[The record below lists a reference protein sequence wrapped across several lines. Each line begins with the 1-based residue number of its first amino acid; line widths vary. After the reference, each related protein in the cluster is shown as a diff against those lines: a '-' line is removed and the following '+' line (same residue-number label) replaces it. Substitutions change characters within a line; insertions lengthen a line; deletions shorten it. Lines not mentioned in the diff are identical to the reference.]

1 MSVLVEGLNTSL
13 VSCAKLR
20 SRRWCL
26 WEDMGQWNQ
35 EEFVIS
41 GLIHNLPSRLY
52 IDPIQSGETLN
63 VNWFVWD
70 TYEFY
75 GLSKFGET
83 WVASKIQSIIL
94 ILMLAKCQLIW
105 NCHVLVWLYN
115 SNGCLPTYR
124 FSEFSTLGETQATN
138 LTPRRLI
145 LLSKFSF
152 PTMNNSIWH
161 RYQTTDG
168 LFKGDILLNI
178 PFLKIYALL
187 GGGKFVWKATL
198 DPKARLS
205 KTWHL
210 LFHLCELPF
219 DVKRASTSSQFLILS
234 SINPEG
240 S

>member
-1 MSVLVEGLNTSL
+1 MFSIPNNRAWFQRSTLTQIASKLDEHMSVLVEGLNTSL

-35 EEFVIS
+35 EELVIS

-70 TYEFY
+70 RYEFY

-83 WVASKIQSIIL
+83 SVASKIQSIIL
-94 ILMLAKCQLIW
+94 ILMLGKCQLIW

-124 FSEFSTLGETQATN
+124 FSEFSTLGETQATD
-138 LTPRRLI
+138 LTPRPVSFERSHPSVEI
-145 LLSKFSF
+145 QFS
-152 PTMNNSIWH
+152 H
-161 RYQTTDG
+161 
-168 LFKGDILLNI
+168 
-178 PFLKIYALL
+178 
-187 GGGKFVWKATL
+187 
-198 DPKARLS
+198 
-205 KTWHL
+205 
-210 LFHLCELPF
+210 E
-219 DVKRASTSSQFLILS
+219 QFNLA
-234 SINPEG
+234 
-240 S
+240 